1 MSLNYT
7 KAQLEE
13 LIFAQLT
20 HLTEINEQN
29 ELLKKQNA
37 MLLTANLKLAEMLSD
52 KKTTPYPTAPRKS
65 TKKQPEPFKAV

>member
-20 HLTEINEQN
+20 HLTEIGEQN

-52 KKTTPYPTAPRKS
+52 KKTTPYQKPPRKS
-65 TKKQPEPFKAV
+65 AKKQQEPGNAF